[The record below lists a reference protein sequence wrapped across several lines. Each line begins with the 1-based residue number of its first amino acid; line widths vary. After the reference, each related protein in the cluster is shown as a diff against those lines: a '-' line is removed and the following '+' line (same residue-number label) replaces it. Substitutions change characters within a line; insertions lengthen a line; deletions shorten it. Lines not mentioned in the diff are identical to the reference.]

1 LCDRA
6 VTECGRWV
14 PCGGRYCLRAVP
26 AGKIHFL
33 GHDGTAIPATA
44 QCAGRLGMGR
54 RDGQDSCGSK
64 RPREMEKKTQ
74 VTIMQDMA

>member
-1 LCDRA
+1 
-6 VTECGRWV
+6 
-14 PCGGRYCLRAVP
+14 
-26 AGKIHFL
+26 
-33 GHDGTAIPATA
+33 
-44 QCAGRLGMGR
+44 MGR